1 MALAAVV
8 LVAMDATLA
17 RRAIRYR
24 AEAARLRGAMTE
36 VERARTDALLASDE
50 NRVRVMV
57 QLIRHQAR
65 VDEHLHLAVSLDS
78 GVMYLEREGAIL
90 RVMPVEIGPE
100 RTIGAP
106 PDTVRLVPP
115 RGTRTIEQVLAGS
128 DSWEAPAWLFRD
140 RGLAVPED
148 RRISGGLGSA
158 AVVLTGGSV
167 LYSPPDTG
175 PLADST
181 YVLPGSIRARPDDL
195 RAVLENLRAGMTVYF
210 Y

>member
-8 LVAMDATLA
+8 LVAMDAMLA

-24 AEAARLRGAMTE
+24 AEAARLRADMTD

-50 NRVRVMV
+50 NRVKVMV

-65 VDEHLHLAVSLDS
+65 IDEQLHLAVSLDS

-100 RTIGAP
+100 RTIGVP
-106 PDTVRLVPP
+106 PDTVRMVPP
-115 RGTRTIEQVLAGS
+115 RGTRTIEQVLAAR
-128 DSWEAPAWLFRD
+128 DAWEAPVWLFRD
-140 RGLAVPED
+140 RGLPVPDD
-148 RRISGGLGSA
+148 RRIAGALGSA

-167 LYSPPDTG
+167 LYSPPESG